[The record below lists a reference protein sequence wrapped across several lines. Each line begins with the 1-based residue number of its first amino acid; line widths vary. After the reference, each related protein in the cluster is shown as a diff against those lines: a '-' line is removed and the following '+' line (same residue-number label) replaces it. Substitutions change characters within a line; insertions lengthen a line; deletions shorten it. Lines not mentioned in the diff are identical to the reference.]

1 MLSGN
6 KGCPHGCCLFCSF
19 SHPGQ
24 EKGLLLSIPAGSW
37 ISTASRVPKKNVV
50 SVCSMLHNDGACCL
64 QSSSRPLCLAW
75 NPNLNNRGMVRLP
88 KLNASKTRSL
98 LYTYCVA
105 LSRNAPGWVESRDC
119 VCKKVLLL
127 SLFCWGPQ
135 HYWVGLFGFVFFF
148 FYITFSFDVVWWLHP
163 VQAVVESSALP
174 AVSLR
179 HGRRLFAASQARR
192 GDCRGVNLHS
202 CVPGSEFSVLQ
213 SHILKGMWMSIVVVL
228 LNEDWVGKSGMFIF
242 HLMPH

>member
-1 MLSGN
+1 MRVPHARSGLVVLSGN

-135 HYWVGLFGFVFFF
+135 HY
-148 FYITFSFDVVWWLHP
+148 
-163 VQAVVESSALP
+163 
-174 AVSLR
+174 
-179 HGRRLFAASQARR
+179 
-192 GDCRGVNLHS
+192 
-202 CVPGSEFSVLQ
+202 
-213 SHILKGMWMSIVVVL
+213 
-228 LNEDWVGKSGMFIF
+228 
-242 HLMPH
+242 